1 MSLILDALRKSEG
14 QRQRHTGPG
23 LASVPEA
30 GERRGPPRWTLV
42 LGALLVAN
50 AILILTLFFTR
61 NGESTPPPAGT
72 QARPAET
79 APVTP
84 SQPSSLPPART
95 AQRVTLPAPT
105 RADRQEVRPLA
116 AEIPPASAS
125 TTTGS
130 PPPATSAPRP
140 QPVAAAAPPP
150 APRSASST
158 QASDDARLPRM
169 SEMVVRGELNVPDM
183 HVDIHVYSGNPAER
197 FVFINMRKYK
207 EGDDTREGPRIER
220 ITEAGVVMQ
229 YDGRRFVL
237 PKD

>member
-14 QRQRHTGPG
+14 QRQRHAGPG

-30 GERRGPPRWTLV
+30 GERRGPPPWTLV

-50 AILILTLFFTR
+50 VVLVLALFLTR
-61 NGESTPPPAGT
+61 NGEAPPPAPT
-72 QARPAET
+72 VQARPAEQEP
-79 APVTP
+79 APP
-84 SQPSSLPPART
+84 ARAPART
-95 AQRVTLPAPT
+95 AQRVTLPPPT

-116 AEIPPASAS
+116 AEIPPQEAAAE
-125 TTTGS
+125 
-130 PPPATSAPRP
+130 PATDSAPAQASAPRP
-140 QPVAAAAPPP
+140 QPVGTTPPP
-150 APRSASST
+150 RRRPASST
-158 QASDDARLPRM
+158 QATDDARLPRM

-220 ITEAGVVMQ
+220 ITESGVVMQ